1 MECAPAGTKK
11 MIREEMSRAIRK
23 RKRRS
28 KEEEG
33 IKEP

>member
-1 MECAPAGTKK
+1 MCSCRHKK
-11 MIREEMSRAIRK
+11 MIREEMRRAIRK

>member
-1 MECAPAGTKK
+1 
-11 MIREEMSRAIRK
+11 MIREERRRAIRK

-28 KEEEG
+28 KEEKG